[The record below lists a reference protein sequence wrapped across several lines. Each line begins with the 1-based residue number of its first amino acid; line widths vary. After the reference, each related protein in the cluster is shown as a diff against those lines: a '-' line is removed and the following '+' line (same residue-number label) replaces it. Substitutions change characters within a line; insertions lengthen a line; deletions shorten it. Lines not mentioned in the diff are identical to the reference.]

1 MRRMLATGLLVLVAG
16 LLVPAL
22 AFAYSNRAPSDGG
35 ETVAMADDGDA
46 DAEGSGLPWVG
57 LYLANINEK
66 IAERLGVDR
75 DEGVVVLKAVKDGP
89 ADEAGV
95 EQGDIVLRVDDLDMA
110 KVKDVADAVG
120 ASSPGDTLTFAVL
133 RGAEEQDIDIVV
145 GERPKPKTQKKG
157 QAPGILRL
165 LAPMA
170 GNLMSAE
177 ITLADKEGN
186 PVTLAYVAGTVA
198 EIDGDAVTL
207 SPKDGSDDVSLTL
220 TDDVAVIKQG
230 KKGASEDL
238 AVDDELIAVWK
249 DRELQAVLVAPYHA
263 GKGHK
268 AQARKRGAHGFPGVT
283 GMLGME
289 GGHGARS
296 DLGSIPQLQQ
306 RLDRLAIPESRL
318 RELREWVP
326 QLGGGSRGQERR
338 FQFQAPRFAPDLG
351 DLQRELDRLS
361 ERLEDVRAS

>member
-268 AQARKRGAHGFPGVT
+268 AQARKRGAHG
-283 GMLGME
+283 
-289 GGHGARS
+289 ARS